1 MKLVMYEIVQ
11 LCTIFKGVIDYLEK
25 WKENIF
31 KEKKNRKKRK
41 RGLEVNCNILLLSK
55 NFQ

>member
-31 KEKKNRKKRK
+31 KEKKIEK
-41 RGLEVNCNILLLSK
+41 RGRGG
-55 NFQ
+55 

>member
-25 WKENIF
+25 WKKNIF
-31 KEKKNRKKRK
+31 KEKKIKKEEEGAR
-41 RGLEVNCNILLLSK
+41 SK
-55 NFQ
+55 L